1 MRINDGGGKTPTKP
15 LNKPD
20 TFKEKDLN
28 KDGVLTG
35 SELKGVKK
43 FDSNQDKSIS
53 KDEFLAGKK
62 AQTKE
67 LHDKLREKAFDKVD
81 TNDDGILTGNEK
93 AKLKQ
98 FDKDGNGEISK
109 EEFQAGRSEAWRA
122 KVDKKFDDVFNSLD
136 TTNEGVLSGTEMK
149 GHKDWDADGDG
160 KITKDEAKAGWTA
173 DRKEA
178 VEKRL
183 VNGGKLAD
191 EFNVHKLEKH
201 EKKEK
206 VDKKDD
212 KMTEAEKDRAGRQK
226 VKDALD
232 KLF

>member
-1 MRINDGGGKTPTKP
+1 MKIDGSGGKTPTKP
-15 LNKPD
+15 LKKPD

-43 FDSNQDKSIS
+43 FDGNQDQSIS

-62 AQTKE
+62 AQAQALNEKN
-67 LHDKLREKAFDKVD
+67 REKAFDKVD
-81 TNDDGILTGNEK
+81 TNNDGILTGDEK
-93 AKLKQ
+93 AKLKK

-149 GHKDWDADGDG
+149 KHKDWDADGDG

-178 VEKRL
+178 IEKRM

-191 EFNVHKLEKH
+191 EFNVHKL
-201 EKKEK
+201 
-206 VDKKDD
+206 DKNDKDD
-212 KMTEAEKDRAGRQK
+212 K
-226 VKDALD
+226 
-232 KLF
+232 